1 MSKAKAILFEL
12 GTEELPPKALKKL
25 AQQLAGNLTQLLDKA
40 ELSHASVKYY
50 ASPRRLAVLIEAVDV
65 KQADQDIERLG
76 PALQAAFD
84 KNDTPTPAAEGFA
97 KSCGT
102 TVDQLQQKD
111 TPKGVRLSYTVHQ
124 TGATTTELL
133 PDLISQAVNRLAIPK
148 PMRWANHDY
157 QFIRPVHWLVLLFGD
172 EVVPM
177 TLFGKQAGNRSY
189 GHRFHHPGPI
199 TIPHPRDY
207 CQLLKSEGKVIV
219 DLDERKNLIREQAQ
233 ELAATHQGRAV
244 ITDELLDEV
253 NAIVAWPEALAAS
266 FDKHFLELPSEC
278 LQSAMQSHQKCFP
291 VVDDAN
297 NLLPLFITVSNI
309 CSTDAARVVAGN
321 ERVMRARLADADFFY
336 RADLKV
342 NLSARQ
348 EQLKSI
354 LYQAK
359 LGTMHDKADRIGQLA
374 KHIAEQ
380 VGVPGPTAQQAGE
393 LCKCDLASDMV
404 GEFPELQGT
413 MGYYYALAEGL
424 PEDIAIAI
432 RDHYSIPSTP
442 LGCCVAIADKL
453 DSLICNFAIGQVPT
467 GDKDPYGLRRAA
479 LGILHTI
486 LQAQLNLDLSKLI
499 AYADSLLDVD
509 TNKSDSQE
517 ALLNFF
523 FDRLK
528 YLYHEKGYSF
538 EQIAAVQANRPTQPL
553 DFERRLLAVKAFS
566 ALPEAEQLAAANKRV
581 GRILHKENI
590 TTMSAAI
597 DSTLLIEPAEQALAT
612 ALTEQHQQLTP
623 LLEQHEYTKILS
635 SLASLQSN
643 IDRFFDEV
651 MVNTEDKAVR
661 QNRLNLLVDL
671 HTLFLTVADISLLSQ
686 S

>member
-1 MSKAKAILFEL
+1 MSKAKDMLFEL

-25 AQQLAGNLTQLLDKA
+25 AQQLADNVSQLLDKA
-40 ELSHASVKYY
+40 ELSHDSVKYY
-50 ASPRRLAVLIEAVDV
+50 ASPRRLAVLAEAVAA

-84 KNDTPTPAAEGFA
+84 KNNKPTPAAEGFA

-111 TPKGVRLSYTVHQ
+111 TPKGIRLSYTVHQ

-177 TLFGKQAGNRSY
+177 TLFGKQASNQSY
-189 GHRFHHPGPI
+189 GHRFHHPDPI

-207 CQLLKSEGKVIV
+207 CQLLKSEGNVIV
-219 DLDERKNLIREQAQ
+219 DLDERKHLILEQAQ
-233 ELAATHQGRAV
+233 QLATAHQGRAV

-253 NAIVAWPEALAAS
+253 NAIVAWPEPLAAS

-291 VVDDAN
+291 VVDEHD

-309 CSTDAARVVAGN
+309 SSIDAARVIAGN
-321 ERVMRARLADADFFY
+321 ERVMRARLSDADFFY
-336 RADLKV
+336 RADLKIK
-342 NLSARQ
+342 LSDRQ

-359 LGTMHDKADRIGQLA
+359 LSTMHDKALRIGQLA
-374 KHIAEQ
+374 KHIAVNLGIAEQ
-380 VGVPGPTAQQAGE
+380 AAQQAGE

-424 PEDIAIAI
+424 PEDIAVAI
-432 RDHYSIPSTP
+432 RDHYSVPSSP

-453 DSLICNFAIGQVPT
+453 DSLVCNFAIGQVPT

-479 LGILHTI
+479 LGILHTV
-486 LQAQLNLDLSKLI
+486 LQAQLNLDLCELI
-499 AYADSLLDVD
+499 AYANSLLDVD
-509 TNKSDSQE
+509 SNKSDLQE
-517 ALLNFF
+517 NLLNFF

-538 EQIAAVQANRPTQPL
+538 EQIAAVQATSPTQPL

-566 ALPEAEQLAAANKRV
+566 ELPEAEQLAAANKRV
-581 GRILHKENI
+581 GRILLKENI

-597 DSTLLIEPAEQALAT
+597 DTKLLTEPAEQALAS
-612 ALTEQHQQLTP
+612 ALTEQRQQLAP
-623 LLEQHEYTKILS
+623 LLEQHEYTKTLS
-635 SLASLQSN
+635 SLASLQSH

-651 MVNTEDKAVR
+651 MVNAEDKAVR

-671 HTLFLTVADISLLSQ
+671 RTLFLTVADVSLLSQ